1 MEICPSI
8 KLYMKDFYM
17 KKARPL
23 KIPMVVN
30 RDYSWTQEDNKEISN
45 LEVLD
50 LNAISALIYL
60 VCIAL
65 EIIFYDNLLAR
76 APT

>member
-1 MEICPSI
+1 
-8 KLYMKDFYM
+8 MKDFYM
-17 KKARPL
+17 KKAQPL

-30 RDYSWTQEDNKEISN
+30 RDYFWTQVDNKEISN

-65 EIIFYDNLLAR
+65 KIIFNDNLLAR
-76 APT
+76 APTQRH